1 MISFSE
7 SLKKNF
13 PEFLSILS
21 TQKPTIVD
29 IKDTPNNGFIKDSTF
44 IIFNDK
50 FKVLL
55 PGVLKLDAPLLCVCE
70 PSKTEEI
77 FQTLKEA
84 GYSNILGYLEGGFDN
99 WVANKGEAFE
109 LPVIESEK
117 FKTLYENN
125 PKELSIL
132 DVRNKNE
139 WEIGVLPN
147 AKLISLKE
155 LEKEVLAGKL
165 EDLKKNKIY
174 LFCGLGGRSMIALS
188 ILKRNGF
195 EDLIYIAGGSK
206 KMGEIGIEFKKVEL

>member
-1 MISFSE
+1 MISSSE
-7 SLKKNF
+7 SLKKTF

-29 IKDTPNNGFIKDSTF
+29 IKDTPNKGFIKGSTF

-55 PGVLKLDAPLLCVCE
+55 PGVLKLDAPLLFVCD
-70 PSKTEEI
+70 PAKTEEV
-77 FQTLKEA
+77 FQALKEA

-99 WVANKGEAFE
+99 WVGNKGEAFV

-117 FKTLYENN
+117 FKTLYETN

-139 WEIGVLPN
+139 WETGVLQY
-147 AKLISLKE
+147 AQLISLKE

>member
-1 MISFSE
+1 MISSSE
-7 SLKKNF
+7 SLKKTF

-29 IKDTPNNGFIKDSTF
+29 IKDTPNKGFIKGSTF

-55 PGVLKLDAPLLCVCE
+55 PGVLKLDAPLLFVCD
-70 PSKTEEI
+70 PAKTEEV
-77 FQTLKEA
+77 FQALKEA

-99 WVANKGEAFE
+99 WVGNKGEAFE

-117 FKTLYENN
+117 FKTLYETN

-139 WEIGVLPN
+139 WETGVLQY
-147 AKLISLKE
+147 AQLISLKE